1 MPARHRNVC
10 LVTVTSERFLAGTLV
25 TLGSFFKHH
34 PCFVGDVVVLHD
46 ALLPE
51 AHRAVLATAFAGLRF
66 EPVSAALCERL
77 TRLATAQPRVKDRLP
92 RFYTLDAFR
101 LDGYRKVLFC
111 DSDLLFR
118 ASVDDLFGVPD
129 ALLCCGCAAFLR
141 GRHRDA
147 ATFAPVAPA
156 VPAGATRTLDRT
168 FNCGFLP
175 IDAALV
181 AAGSHAALLAMLS
194 PATWPNTPHTDAV
207 PLNRVFAGR
216 QTLISSTYNYL
227 LPAADAIRAREGLAP
242 ADAKVLHF
250 NYPDK
255 PWQPDAMLAWM
266 SGTVSFKSAPAFKL
280 WYDAWV
286 DCLAGAHTRNALGR
300 QDECA

>member
-10 LVTVTSERFLAGTLV
+10 LVTVTSERFLAV

-34 PCFVGDVVVLHD
+34 PRFAGDVVVLHD

-77 TRLATAQPRVKDRLP
+77 TRLATAQPRVKDRLA

-118 ASVDDLFGVPD
+118 ASVDDLFEAPD
-129 ALLCCGCAAFLR
+129 ALLCCGLR
-141 GRHRDA
+141 GVSPGLAPGRRDLCPRGARRSGRRRAHPGPHVQHRLSADRRGARRRGQSCGALGHALAGDVAEHPAYGRGALEPGLYRAADA
-147 ATFAPVAPA
+147 DQFHV
-156 VPAGATRTLDRT
+156 
-168 FNCGFLP
+168 
-175 IDAALV
+175 
-181 AAGSHAALLAMLS
+181 
-194 PATWPNTPHTDAV
+194 
-207 PLNRVFAGR
+207 
-216 QTLISSTYNYL
+216 Q
-227 LPAADAIRAREGLAP
+227 LPAARGGREGLAP

-286 DCLAGAHTRNALGR
+286 DCLAGAHMRNALGR
-300 QDECA
+300 RDECA